1 MTKHRLILIRSFT
14 TALMGI
20 MMVLGVC
27 AQDGHTHSHDEEGME
42 SAHLLTGVFSV
53 YAETKKYELTLKHE
67 KIEPGKESD
76 LILYIADYITNAPL
90 NDVNLKIAV
99 REDPSITI
107 ETEPHDAGV
116 YHLHGKF
123 PKAQP
128 YSLVVNLDTKE
139 NGPDLMMLS
148 SVEVGKEPPMP
159 DIQAEEKHEHG
170 ESDWWKF
177 ALVFFGGLAI
187 GYFFLRRRPKA
198 VTAIL
203 VVIGL
208 HALVQKGVAHG
219 GHGDDEETT
228 AGNQVFIPKETQ
240 FLFDILTLS
249 ATAGDFQPAVELFGT
264 ITPAPGEFAEITIPQ
279 SGKITSLNVTPGQKV
294 NAGQTLAT
302 VRVYSSVSE
311 QVGVATET
319 GRLRADIRNAEAELN
334 AAEKELTRLR
344 SIADI
349 AARKDVQAAEARY
362 NLAKSNLDALR
373 SIASGSASAS
383 MTLSS
388 PVSGTVGPFAISSG
402 TDILA
407 GTTLFTVTSLDK
419 VFVET
424 QVFGQDAAVVRNA
437 KSFRVT
443 GSNEAHSSDKLKMIS
458 SALEVNPSN
467 QSQRVTFELQN
478 PDGEF
483 KIGEFVTL
491 QAFLQQSEKTIFV
504 PNSALSEING
514 KPVVFV
520 KDNPEMYAVR
530 YLSLG
535 EDNGTHTVVMKGMNE
550 GERFVIA
557 GTYQVKMM
565 MLNQ

>member
-1 MTKHRLILIRSFT
+1 MTKS
-14 TALMGI
+14 ALMLKKSFVTASVI
-20 MMVLGVC
+20 FMMVFTVS

-42 SAHLLTGVFSV
+42 SAHLMTGVFSI
-53 YAETKKYELTLKHE
+53 YAETQKYELTLKHE

-76 LILYIADYITNAPL
+76 LKLYIADFITNAPIS
-90 NDVNLKIAV
+90 DVNLRISV
-99 REDPSITI
+99 REDPSISI

-128 YSLVVNLDTKE
+128 YALVVNLDTKE
-139 NGPDLMMLS
+139 KGPDLMMLS
-148 SVEVGKEPPMP
+148 SVEVGKEPPVP
-159 DIQAEEKHEHG
+159 DAPAEDDHEHG
-170 ESDWWKF
+170 QSDWWKF

-187 GYFFLRRRPKA
+187 GYLLLRRRPKA

-203 VVIGL
+203 VVVGL
-208 HALVQKGVAHG
+208 HALVQDGIAHG
-219 GHGDDEETT
+219 GHDDEETT

-240 FLFDILTLS
+240 FLFDIMTLS
-249 ATAGDFQPAVELFGT
+249 AAAGDFQPAVELFGT
-264 ITPAPGEFAEITIPQ
+264 ITPAPGEFAEITTPQ

-294 NAGQTLAT
+294 NAGQTLAV

-319 GRLRADIRNAEAELN
+319 GRLRTDIRNAEAELN
-334 AAEKELTRLR
+334 AAEKELARLR

-349 AARKDVQAAEARY
+349 AAKKDIQAAEARY

-373 SIASGSASAS
+373 SISSGSASAS

-407 GTTLFTVTSLDK
+407 GSTLFTVTSLDK
-419 VFVET
+419 VFVEA

-491 QAFLQQSEKTIFV
+491 QAFLQQSEKSIFV

-520 KDNPEMYAVR
+520 KENPEMYAVR
-530 YLSLG
+530 YLSVG
-535 EDNGTHTVVMKGMNE
+535 EDNGTHTVILKGMNE
-550 GERFVIA
+550 GERFVTA